1 MSEDAEMS
9 DERCGFELS
18 PDPRDT
24 WEDDVDGWDVADD
37 VVRCC
42 REMWRETGRCVW
54 HAEVEGKPI
63 ENSLEA
69 LSEKSTRVDGAYFI
83 GVESDEPLSFQNISL
98 NYAEFQDT
106 SLNRAEF
113 QNTSLNRAE
122 FQNTSLNRAEF
133 QNTSL
138 NRAEFQNTSLNRAEF
153 QDTFLIG
160 AKFQDTL
167 LNRAEFQDTFPAGA
181 QFHDTSFVEAEF
193 QDTLFVGAEFHD
205 TSLKRAEFHNSD
217 LSSADCTDVD
227 ARGADFTHTS
237 LHDTLLTRADCRGA
251 TFTSALLYETVLAD
265 TQINSQTTF
274 YDPNLP
280 RPKCVY
286 EETPETSEDLP
297 ENTTPLEAAEWVY
310 RRLEKLHDEN
320 ALSEEARE
328 FHISKEEARRKQQ
341 SKKRDDAY
349 EELCEDINERD
360 VDGARDSLTTALW
373 WEARHFVSWLQW
385 HLTRHGESIK
395 QIFVSA
401 AALIVACGLLYP
413 FVGGF
418 ESNSNGTTYRIWD
431 FSLGSFRGIPVPQ
444 INLLVEGPFEF
455 LGTLLQSI
463 YFSVITFTTIGY
475 GDLYPTGVGSKILV
489 GFESLSGAI
498 LIALFVFVLGRRV
511 AR

>member
-1 MSEDAEMS
+1 MSGDAEVS
-9 DERCGFELS
+9 DESCGFELI
-18 PDPRDT
+18 PAQFDT
-24 WEDDVDGWDVADD
+24 WEDDVDGWDVATD

-42 REMWRETGRCVW
+42 RETWGGTGKCVW

-63 ENSLEA
+63 KDSLEA
-69 LSEKSTRVDGAYFI
+69 LPEGSNRIDGAYFLS
-83 GVESDEPLSFQNISL
+83 VECDEPLSFQNLSL

-106 SLNRAEF
+106 SLNFAEF
-113 QNTSLNRAE
+113 QSTSLESAE
-122 FQNTSLNRAEF
+122 FR
-133 QNTSL
+133 
-138 NRAEFQNTSLNRAEF
+138 
-153 QDTFLIG
+153 G
-160 AKFQDTL
+160 
-167 LNRAEFQDTFPAGA
+167 
-181 QFHDTSFVEAEF
+181 
-193 QDTLFVGAEFHD
+193 D
-205 TSLKRAEFHNSD
+205 TSLREAEFHNSD
-217 LSSADCTDVD
+217 LSNVDCTDVD
-227 ARGADFTHTS
+227 ARDADFTHAT

-251 TFTSALLYETVLAD
+251 TFTDTLLYEAVLAD
-265 TQINSQTTF
+265 ARINSQTTF
-274 YDPNLP
+274 YDANLS

-286 EETPETSEDLP
+286 EENPETSEDLP

-320 ALSEEARE
+320 ALSEEARR

-349 EELCEDINERD
+349 EELREDINERD
-360 VDGARDSLTTALW
+360 VDGARDSLTTALR

-418 ESNSNGTTYRIWD
+418 ESNSSGATYRIWD
-431 FSLGSFRGIPVPQ
+431 FSLGSFRGIPFPQ
-444 INLLVEGPFEF
+444 INLLVDGPFEF

-475 GDLYPTGVGSKILV
+475 GDLYPTGAGSKFLV

-498 LIALFVFVLGRRV
+498 LIALFVFVLGPRV